1 MKTKLE
7 INFDHFAIATVDLD
21 DTVKNL
27 EKKLKY
33 PFSNG
38 GDTRYLVRTIAYLG

>member
-1 MKTKLE
+1 MKTKAE
-7 INFDHFAIATVDLD
+7 INFDHFAIATLDLD
-21 DTVKNL
+21 HTVKNL

-38 GDTRYLVRTIAYLG
+38 GEHKTYKYIRKKF